1 MQKNEISIALNAL
14 KLLEK
19 NSWEKIS
26 LSNILSKQKKITIK
40 NKTDILI
47 IINRYFDYL
56 LKENLSFLE
65 VSSSKDMLF
74 EVLMERLDI
83 LNNYRTSVKKIINY
97 FLLKPHVFIKVLPS
111 FIESIMLIMKLS
123 KINTNGILAVPK
135 IKTVVIL
142 YMLIIFTWNNDETK
156 SLEKTMTTLD
166 RYLSNLDKLIKLI
179 K

>member
-56 LKENLSFLE
+56 LKENLSSIE

-97 FLLKPHVFIKVLPS
+97 FLLQPQVFIRVLPS
-111 FIESIMLIMKLS
+111 FIESIILIMKLS
-123 KINTNGILAVPK
+123 KINSNGILAIPK
-135 IKTVVIL
+135 IKIVFVL
-142 YMLIIFTWNNDETK
+142 YLLIIFTWNNDETK

>member
-1 MQKNEISIALNAL
+1 MKKNEISIAINTL

-26 LSNILSKQKKITIK
+26 LSNILSKQKNITIK

-56 LKENLSFLE
+56 LKENLSSLE
-65 VSSSKDMLF
+65 ESSSKDMLF

-83 LNNYRTSVKKIINY
+83 LNNYRISIKKIINY
-97 FLLKPHVFIKVLPS
+97 FLSQPHIFIKVAPS
-111 FIESIMLIMKLS
+111 FIESIILIMKLS
-123 KINTNGILAVPK
+123 KINTNGITGVPK
-135 IKTVVIL
+135 IKIVFFL
-142 YMLIIFTWNNDETK
+142 YLMIIYTWNNDQTK

-166 RYLSNLDKLIKLI
+166 KYLSNLDRLIKLI

>member
-65 VSSSKDMLF
+65 ESSSKDMLF

-97 FLLKPHVFIKVLPS
+97 FFLQPQVFIKVLPS
-111 FIESIMLIMKLS
+111 FIESIILIMKLS
-123 KINTNGILAVPK
+123 KINSNGVLAIPK
-135 IKTVVIL
+135 IKTVFVL
-142 YMLIIFTWNNDETK
+142 YLLIIFTWKNDETK